1 MTETEKAQFIE
12 MNLMIAKRLEI
23 KGIVQGVGFRP
34 FVFRLAIQHG
44 LTGEVANTSAGVS
57 VRIEGQSMQIEAF
70 CADIVRKK
78 PPLAHITEISEYPE
92 TVNGFDNFSITE
104 SKTGRGR
111 STLIS
116 PDVSICDECLKEM
129 SDPENR
135 RYRYPF
141 INCTDCGPRYSI
153 ISDIPYDRPDT
164 TMRHFKMCRQCQS
177 EYDNPGNRR
186 FHAQPNACEVCG
198 PRVFLCDNTRT
209 GIQTDQP
216 VEKAAELLRQG
227 YILAVKGLGGF
238 HLAADAE
245 NHEAVVR
252 LRKRKHR
259 EEKPFAL
266 MSHSIALICCYAHIR
281 PAEESLLLS
290 HQRPIVI
297 LRKKEPNCLSDA
309 VSPRNRYFGVMLPYT
324 PLHYLLLGQNR
335 FMALVMTSGNRSE
348 EPIVSDNEEAFS
360 RLSGIADYF
369 LIHNRDIF
377 VRSDDSIVRSEEA
390 ETSNTIRFIR
400 RSRGYVPMPIF
411 LKRAYPQILAC
422 GAEMKNT
429 VCLTKGNQA
438 FLSQHIGDL
447 QHSETYSF
455 FTQTI
460 SHIRRILD
468 IHPQVIAYDLHP
480 DYLSTRYAQEQ
491 QNMRQIPVQHHHAH
505 IMSCMAENQ
514 AQTPVI
520 GLAFDGTGYGT
531 DGNLW
536 GGEVLLAETEQ
547 FRRIAHLSYI
557 PMPGGTAAIKE
568 PWRMA
573 ISYLYSTFGDEMWN
587 LNLPVLKE
595 IEEKKIKFLIEMI
608 RKKIASPLTS
618 SMGRLFDGIAGI
630 MGIRSHVSFEGQA
643 AAELEMLADENTD
656 SVYDYEQI
664 SGDIR
669 IIPFQPIIR
678 GVTEDMQKRISLP
691 EISTKFHN
699 TLIRL
704 FSELCEIAG
713 KENGVKQAAL
723 SGGVFQNPILSSGL
737 TQALEQKGF
746 QVFTH
751 TRVPPNDGG
760 ISLGQALIAAGK
772 VENEE

>member
-1 MTETEKAQFIE
+1 M
-12 MNLMIAKRLEI
+12 
-23 KGIVQGVGFRP
+23 GFRP
-34 FVFRLAIQHG
+34 FVFRLAVRHG

-57 VRIEGQSMQIEAF
+57 VRLEGLSGQIESF

-78 PPLAHITEISEYPE
+78 PRLAHISEIAEYPE
-92 TVNGFDNFSITE
+92 TVKGFDRFSIAE
-104 SKTGRGR
+104 SKTERGS

-116 PDVSICDECLKEM
+116 PDVSICDNCLREM
-129 SDPENR
+129 SDPDDR

-164 TMRHFKMCRQCQS
+164 TMRHFKMCGQCQA
-177 EYDNPGNRR
+177 EYNDPGNRR
-186 FHAQPNACEVCG
+186 FHAQPNACGICG
-198 PRVFLCDNTRT
+198 PHVTLCDNARKA
-209 GIQTDQP
+209 IQTDNP
-216 VEKAAELLRQG
+216 VERAAELLKQG
-227 YILAVKGLGGF
+227 YILAIKGLGGF

-252 LRKRKHR
+252 LRQRKHR

-266 MSHSIALICCYAHIR
+266 MSHSIAHICRYARIR
-281 PAEESLLLS
+281 PAEESLLSS
-290 HQRPIVI
+290 HQRPIVL
-297 LRKKEPNCLSDA
+297 LRKKEPNPVSDA

-324 PLHYLLLGQNR
+324 PLHYLIFAGSP
-335 FMALVMTSGNRSE
+335 FTALVMTSGNLSE
-348 EPIVSDNEEAFS
+348 EPIASDNEEAFD

-377 VRSDDSIVRSEEA
+377 ARSDDSIVRNEESE
-390 ETSNTIRFIR
+390 TRNVLRFVR
-400 RSRGYVPMPIF
+400 RSRGYVPMPVF
-411 LKRAYPQILAC
+411 LRKEIPQILAC

-447 QHSETYSF
+447 ENYSTYSF
-455 FTQTI
+455 YRETI
-460 SHIRRILD
+460 SHISRILD
-468 IHPQVIAYDLHP
+468 IQPRVIAHDLHP

-491 QNMRQIPVQHHHAH
+491 QDMRQIPVQHHHAH
-505 IMSCMAENQ
+505 IVSCMAENQ
-514 AQTPVI
+514 AEGPVI

-536 GGEVLLAETEQ
+536 GGEMLLAETEQ
-547 FRRIAHLSYI
+547 FTRIAHLSYI
-557 PMPGGTAAIKE
+557 PMPGGAAAIKE

-573 ISYLYSTFGDEMWN
+573 VSYLYSTFGEEIWN
-587 LNLPVLKE
+587 LDLPVLREKH
-595 IEEKKIKFLIEMI
+595 EKKIKILIEMI
-608 RKKIASPLTS
+608 QKKINSPLTS

-630 MGIRSHVSFEGQA
+630 MGIRSHASFEGQA
-643 AAELEMLADENTD
+643 AMELEMLACENAA
-656 SVYDYEQI
+656 SFYDYEHI

-669 IIPFQPIIR
+669 RIPFQPIIR
-678 GVTEDMQKRISLP
+678 GVTEDMKKGIPLP
-691 EISTKFHN
+691 EISAKFHN
-699 TLIRL
+699 TLIGL

-713 KENGVKQAAL
+713 KETGVKQAAL
-723 SGGVFQNPILSSGL
+723 SGGVFQNPILSKGL

-751 TRVPPNDGG
+751 TRVPANDGG
-760 ISLGQALIAAGK
+760 ISLGQALIAGGK
-772 VENEE
+772 VKSEK